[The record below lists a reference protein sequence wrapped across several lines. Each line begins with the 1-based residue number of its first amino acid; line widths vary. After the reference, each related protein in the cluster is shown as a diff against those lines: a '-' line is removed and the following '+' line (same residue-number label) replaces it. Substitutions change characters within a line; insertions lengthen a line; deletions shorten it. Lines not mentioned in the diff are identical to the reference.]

1 MASSGCLSISS
12 RIWSNTWP
20 CTLLEFFRHF
30 LHCLTTVTLN
40 MEFLFVF
47 DDFIFE
53 GLTTVVTYD

>member
-1 MASSGCLSISS
+1 VDVSIYQVESGVTPGL
-12 RIWSNTWP
+12 

-30 LHCLTTVTLN
+30 LHCLATVTLN

-47 DDFIFE
+47 DDFIYE